1 MICRMF
7 LLLLT
12 GVLVLFSM
20 TISKCLAVQL
30 GEKNLSCIVT
40 EVCIIGRVQFLQLQF
55 VCHIML

>member
-1 MICRMF
+1 MF